1 MQTNKIYDAEELTT
15 EECIEMCMK
24 YLEIFIQEKRAL
36 ETITEPKP
44 LLTRELGW
52 GGFEP
57 NRLLLEKQRAK
68 KQKEK
73 NDEYLPQITVI
84 LHTLKVIHSKIP
96 THDHHHHQETEEDPN
111 L

>member
-1 MQTNKIYDAEELTT
+1 MQSNQIYDAEELTT

-24 YLEIFIQEKRAL
+24 SLELFIQEKRAL
-36 ETITEPKP
+36 EKITEPKP

-57 NRLLLEKQRAK
+57 NRTLIEKQRAK
-68 KQKEK
+68 NQKEK
-73 NDEYLPQITVI
+73 NDEYLPQITAV
-84 LHTLKVIHSKIP
+84 LHVLKVVNSKIQP
-96 THDHHHHQETEEDPN
+96 TAP

>member
-57 NRLLLEKQRAK
+57 NRPLIEKQRAK
-68 KQKEK
+68 SQKEK
-73 NDEYLPQITVI
+73 NDEYLPQITAI
-84 LHTLKVIHSKIP
+84 LNNLKIIHSKIQSTSP
-96 THDHHHHQETEEDPN
+96 

>member
-1 MQTNKIYDAEELTT
+1 MQNNKIYDAEELTSK
-15 EECIEMCMK
+15 ECIDLCIK
-24 YLEIFIQEKRAL
+24 SLERFVQEKRDL
-36 ETITEPKP
+36 ENITEPKP

-57 NRLLLEKQRAK
+57 NRALLEKQRAK
-68 KQKEK
+68 NQKEK

-84 LHTLKVIHSKIP
+84 LHTLKVIHSKIQP
-96 THDHHHHQETEEDPN
+96 TSP

>member
-1 MQTNKIYDAEELTT
+1 MQNQIYDAEELTT
-15 EECIEMCMK
+15 EECIEMCIK
-24 YLEIFIQEKRAL
+24 SLEQFVQEKRAL
-36 ETITEPKP
+36 ENINEPKRP
-44 LLTRELGW
+44 LMRELGW

-57 NRLLLEKQRAK
+57 NRPLIEKQRAK

-84 LHTLKVIHSKIP
+84 LHTLKIIHSKIKDPQQDIP
-96 THDHHHHQETEEDPN
+96 TTP